1 MGANYHTKIPG
12 AKSSSVERAQRVDV
26 VYNPDSRRY
35 RMFKSCTAFAVAAVL
50 TATTVMAQMG
60 TGRVT
65 GTVKDPQGKPI
76 AGAKI
81 KATNPENERA
91 IEGTTDKDGK
101 WALLGFRS
109 GNYEFTFSANGY
121 QPEGYTN
128 NIKQMGRNPPMD
140 VTLQPLQAG
149 QSAGGAGGLLQ
160 EANQLLEQKQ
170 YPEALA
176 KYEEILAAEPTLYQ
190 VYYNI
195 GTAQREMGELD
206 KAAAS
211 FQKVL
216 DQEAANTSALVAL
229 GDVYVAQG
237 KLDEA
242 VTYFEKAIGQTTDE
256 ILPFNVAEIY
266 FNRGDT
272 AKALEYYQTAATR
285 KPDWPEPHLKMGY
298 ANLNAGNM
306 EAAIAAF
313 EKVVAVAP
321 DSPQAQQ
328 AQAALSSL
336 KK

>member
-1 MGANYHTKIPG
+1 MVK
-12 AKSSSVERAQRVDV
+12 R
-26 VYNPDSRRY
+26 
-35 RMFKSCTAFAVAAVL
+35 CTAFGVGVL
-50 TATTVMAQMG
+50 LAATTVLAQMG

-65 GTVKDPQGKPI
+65 GTIKDPQGKPI

-81 KATNPENERA
+81 TATNPESERA
-91 IEGTTDKDGK
+91 LEATSDKGGK

-109 GNYEFTFSANGY
+109 GTYEFTFTADGY
-121 QPEGYTN
+121 KPQAYTN
-128 NIKQMGRNPPMD
+128 AIKQMNRNPSMD
-140 VTLQPLQAG
+140 VVLEPLEMG
-149 QSAGGAGGLLQ
+149 QSSGGSGGKLQ
-160 EANQLLEQKQ
+160 EANQFLEQKQ

-190 VYYNI
+190 IYYNI
-195 GTAQREMGELD
+195 GIAQREMGELD

-216 DQEAANTSALVAL
+216 DQEANNTSALIGI
-229 GDVYVAQG
+229 GDILVVQG

-256 ILPFNVAEIY
+256 VIPFNVAEIY
-266 FNRGDT
+266 FNQGNT

-298 ANLNAGNM
+298 AHLNAGNM
-306 EAAIAAF
+306 DAAIASF
-313 EKVVAVAP
+313 EKVVEVAP
-321 DSPQAQQ
+321 DSPQAQM

>member
-1 MGANYHTKIPG
+1 MV
-12 AKSSSVERAQRVDV
+12 KSA
-26 VYNPDSRRY
+26 
-35 RMFKSCTAFAVAAVL
+35 AFGL
-50 TATTVMAQMG
+50 TALLAAATVMAQMG

-81 KATNPENERA
+81 TATHPESKGVLEV
-91 IEGTTDKDGK
+91 TSDKDGK

-109 GNYEFTFSANGY
+109 GTYEFTFTADGY
-121 QPEGYTN
+121 QPQGYTN

-140 VTLQPLQAG
+140 VVLAPLKMG
-149 QSAGGAGGLLQ
+149 QGSGTSGGKLT

-170 YPEALA
+170 YAQA
-176 KYEEILAAEPTLYQ
+176 IAMYEEIIASQPTLYQ
-190 VYYNI
+190 IHFNI

-206 KAAAS
+206 KALAS

-216 DQEAANTSALVAL
+216 EQEANNPGALVAT
-229 GDVYVAQG
+229 GDVLVAQG

-256 ILPFNVAEIY
+256 VIPFNVAEIY
-266 FNRGDT
+266 FNQGNT

-298 ANLNAGNM
+298 AHLNAGNM
-306 EAAIAAF
+306 DAAIASF
-313 EKVVAVAP
+313 QKVVEVAP
-321 DSPQAQQ
+321 GSPQAQM

>member
-1 MGANYHTKIPG
+1 MVK
-12 AKSSSVERAQRVDV
+12 R
-26 VYNPDSRRY
+26 
-35 RMFKSCTAFAVAAVL
+35 CTAFAVAFLLAG
-50 TATTVMAQMG
+50 TTVMSQMG

-65 GTVKDPQGKPI
+65 GTIKDPQGKPI

-81 KATNPENERA
+81 TATNPESERA

-109 GNYEFTFSANGY
+109 GNYEFTFTADGY
-121 QPEGYTN
+121 APQAYTN
-128 NIKQMGRNPPMD
+128 NIKQMNRNPAMD
-140 VTLQPLQAG
+140 VTLEPLQMG
-149 QSAGGAGGLLQ
+149 QSGGGAGGKLQ

-176 KYEEILAAEPTLYQ
+176 KYEELLAAEPTLYQ
-190 VYYNI
+190 IYYNI
-195 GTAQREMGELD
+195 GTAQREMGEFE

-216 DQEAANTSALVAL
+216 DQEATKTSALIAL

-237 KLDEA
+237 KLNEA

-256 ILPFNVAEIY
+256 VIPFNVAEIY
-266 FNRGDT
+266 FNQGNT

-298 ANLNAGNM
+298 AYLNAGNM
-306 EAAIAAF
+306 DAAIAAF
-313 EKVVAVAP
+313 EQVVAVAP
-321 DSPQAQQ
+321 DSPQAQL

>member
-1 MGANYHTKIPG
+1 MVK
-12 AKSSSVERAQRVDV
+12 R
-26 VYNPDSRRY
+26 
-35 RMFKSCTAFAVAAVL
+35 CTAFAVAFLLA
-50 TATTVMAQMG
+50 ATTVMSQMG

-65 GTVKDPQGKPI
+65 GTIKDPQGKPI

-81 KATNPENERA
+81 TATNPESERA

-109 GNYEFTFSANGY
+109 GNYEFTFTADGY
-121 QPEGYTN
+121 APQAYTN
-128 NIKQMGRNPPMD
+128 NIKQMNRNPAMD
-140 VTLQPLQAG
+140 VTLEPLQMG
-149 QSAGGAGGLLQ
+149 QSGGGAGGKLQ

-176 KYEEILAAEPTLYQ
+176 KYEELLAAEPTLYQ
-190 VYYNI
+190 IYYNI
-195 GTAQREMGELD
+195 GTAQREMGEFE

-216 DQEAANTSALVAL
+216 DQEATNTSALIAL

-237 KLDEA
+237 KLDQA

-256 ILPFNVAEIY
+256 VIPFNVAEIY
-266 FNRGDT
+266 FNQGNT

-298 ANLNAGNM
+298 AYLNAGNM
-306 EAAIAAF
+306 DAAIAAF
-313 EKVVAVAP
+313 EQVVAVAP
-321 DSPQAQQ
+321 DSPQAQL

>member
-1 MGANYHTKIPG
+1 MVK
-12 AKSSSVERAQRVDV
+12 R
-26 VYNPDSRRY
+26 
-35 RMFKSCTAFAVAAVL
+35 CTAFGAGVLLAA
-50 TATTVMAQMG
+50 ATVMAQMG

-65 GTVKDPQGKPI
+65 GTVKNTEGKPI

-81 KATNPENERA
+81 SATSPENDRA
-91 IEGTTDKDGK
+91 IETTTDKDGK

-109 GNYEFTFSANGY
+109 GNYEFTFTAEGY
-121 QPEGYTN
+121 APVGYTN

-140 VTLQPLQAG
+140 VVLEPLKMG
-149 QSAGGAGGLLQ
+149 QSGGGAGGPLT
-160 EANQLLEQKQ
+160 EANQLLEQKK
-170 YPEALA
+170 YPEAIA

-190 VYYNI
+190 IHYNI
-195 GTAQREMGELD
+195 GSAQREMGDLD

-211 FQKVL
+211 FHKVL
-216 DQEAANTSALVAL
+216 EQEANNTSSLVAL
-229 GDVYVAQG
+229 GDVLVAQG

-256 ILPFNVAEIY
+256 VIPFNVAEIY
-266 FNRGDT
+266 FNQGNT

-298 ANLNAGNM
+298 AHLNAGNM
-306 EAAIAAF
+306 EQAIASF

-321 DSPQAQQ
+321 DSPQAQM

>member
-1 MGANYHTKIPG
+1 
-12 AKSSSVERAQRVDV
+12 
-26 VYNPDSRRY
+26 
-35 RMFKSCTAFAVAAVL
+35 MFKRCTAFAVAFLLASTTL
-50 TATTVMAQMG
+50 TAQMG

-81 KATNPENERA
+81 KATNPESDRA
-91 IEGTTDKDGK
+91 IEGTADKDGK

-109 GNYEFTFSANGY
+109 GNYEFTFTADGY
-121 QPEGYTN
+121 QPQSYTN
-128 NIKQMGRNPPMD
+128 NIKQMNRNPAMD
-140 VTLQPLQAG
+140 VTLEPLQMG
-149 QSAGGAGGLLQ
+149 QSAGGAGGRLD
-160 EANQLLEQKQ
+160 EANQLLQQKQ

-176 KYEEILAAEPTLYQ
+176 IYEEILTAEPTLYQ
-190 VYYNI
+190 LYYNVGI
-195 GTAQREMGELD
+195 VQREMGEFD

-216 DQEAANTSALVAL
+216 EQEADNTSALVAL

-256 ILPFNVAEIY
+256 VIPFNVAEIY
-266 FNRGDT
+266 FNLGNT
-272 AKALEYYQTAATR
+272 AKALEYYQTASTR

-298 ANLNAGNM
+298 AHLNAGNM
-306 EAAIAAF
+306 DAAIASF
-313 EKVVAVAP
+313 QKVVEVAP
-321 DSPQAQQ
+321 DSPQAQM

>member
-1 MGANYHTKIPG
+1 MVN
-12 AKSSSVERAQRVDV
+12 R
-26 VYNPDSRRY
+26 
-35 RMFKSCTAFAVAAVL
+35 CTAFGIGFLLA
-50 TATTVMAQMG
+50 ATTVMAQMG

-65 GTVKDPQGKPI
+65 GTIKDPQGKPI

-81 KATNPENERA
+81 TATNPESERA
-91 IEGTTDKDGK
+91 LEATADKDGK

-109 GNYEFTFSANGY
+109 GSYEFTFTA
-121 QPEGYTN
+121 EGYKPQAYTN
-128 NIKQMGRNPPMD
+128 SVKQMNRNPSMD
-140 VTLQPLQAG
+140 VVLEPLEMG
-149 QSAGGAGGLLQ
+149 QSSGGAGGKLD

-176 KYEEILAAEPTLYQ
+176 KYEELLAAEPTLYQ
-190 VYYNI
+190 INYNI
-195 GTAQREMGELD
+195 GIAQREMGEHE
-206 KAAAS
+206 KAKAS

-216 DQEAANTSALVAL
+216 DQEANNTSALIAL
-229 GDVYVAQG
+229 GDVLVVQG

-256 ILPFNVAEIY
+256 VIPFNVAEIY
-266 FNRGDT
+266 FNQGNT

-285 KPDWPEPHLKMGY
+285 KPDWAEPHLKMGY

-306 EAAIAAF
+306 DAAIASF
-313 EKVVAVAP
+313 QKVVEVAP
-321 DSPQAQQ
+321 DSPQAQM

>member
-1 MGANYHTKIPG
+1 MVK
-12 AKSSSVERAQRVDV
+12 R
-26 VYNPDSRRY
+26 
-35 RMFKSCTAFAVAAVL
+35 CTAFGIAFLLAATMVL
-50 TATTVMAQMG
+50 AQMG

-81 KATNPENERA
+81 TANNPESERA
-91 IEGTTDKDGK
+91 LEATSDKAGSG
-101 WALLGFRS
+101 ALGFRS
-109 GNYEFTFSANGY
+109 GTYEFTSPPRDTSRRPIRTPSADEP
-121 QPEGYTN
+121 QPS
-128 NIKQMGRNPPMD
+128 MD
-140 VTLQPLQAG
+140 VVLEPLRWARGRRRRQARRG
-149 QSAGGAGGLLQ
+149 ESAP
-160 EANQLLEQKQ
+160 EQKQ
-170 YPEALA
+170 YPEAIA
-176 KYEEILAAEPTLYQ
+176 KYEELLAAEPTLYQ
-190 VYYNI
+190 IYYNI

-216 DQEAANTSALVAL
+216 DQEANNTSALIAK
-229 GDVYVAQG
+229 GDVLVAQG

-256 ILPFNVAEIY
+256 VIPFNVAEIY
-266 FNRGDT
+266 FNQGNT

-306 EAAIAAF
+306 DAAIASF
-313 EKVVAVAP
+313 EQVVAVAP
-321 DSPQAQQ
+321 DSPQAQL